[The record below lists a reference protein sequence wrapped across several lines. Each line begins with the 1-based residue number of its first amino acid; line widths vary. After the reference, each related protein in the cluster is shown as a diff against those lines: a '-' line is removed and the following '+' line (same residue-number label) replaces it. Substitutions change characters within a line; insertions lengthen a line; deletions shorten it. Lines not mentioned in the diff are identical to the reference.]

1 MSDTTGTLGTW
12 RRGAASRILAAA
24 ILACGLTGP
33 LTQQASAADPIKVT
47 VGYQSL
53 WAAGGEVVEVLR
65 HTNIFELNGIKADFK
80 TFTFGGPLAEA
91 AVAGDID
98 NVFAADAPVLR
109 AMARMPGSK
118 VLMRTHDARFGIL
131 VRPDF
136 QGGLADLKGKKV
148 TAPFGTTTFPRSVK
162 ALIAAGI
169 KEPFK
174 EMTLVN
180 QDIAEQTAAMQ
191 GGLVDAVIT
200 WDPTMERLI
209 EKKIAKP
216 LWVAPK
222 GENIGLQGL
231 SGKWIA
237 ANGRE
242 GEIKFL
248 KAWIM
253 ATWWASNNIEQA
265 RGWFAKTSRLEPY
278 LLKIAT
284 DFDRNLAT
292 PLKSPADVDL
302 MVSQAD
308 IEGAQGVMDFLF
320 ENKLLNT
327 KLDVAPF
334 YDMEPLKQ
342 AMTEITA
349 GNLPAVADIKVVTP

>member
-1 MSDTTGTLGTW
+1 MSDTMGVRPLR
-12 RRGAASRILAAA
+12 RRGTVARVLAATA
-24 ILACGLTGP
+24 FACALAG
-33 LTQQASAADPIKVT
+33 QARAADPIKVT

-136 QGGLADLKGKKV
+136 QGGLADLRGKKV
-148 TAPFGTTTFPRSVK
+148 SAPFATTTFPRSVK
-162 ALIAAGI
+162 AIVAAGV
-169 KEPFK
+169 KDPFK
-174 EMTLVN
+174 EMTIVN

-209 EKKIAKP
+209 EAKIAKP

-231 SGKWIA
+231 SGKWIE
-237 ANGRE
+237 ANGRD
-242 GEIKFL
+242 GEVKFL

-265 RGWFAKTSRLEPY
+265 HGWFAKTSRLDPR

-284 DFDRNLAT
+284 DFDRNLAK
-292 PLKSPADVDL
+292 PIKSPADVDL
-302 MVSQAD
+302 MVSEAD
-308 IEGAQGVMDFLF
+308 IAGAQGVMDFLF
-320 ENKLLNT
+320 DNKLLNT
-327 KLDVAPF
+327 KLDVKPF

-342 AMTEITA
+342 AHGEIVA
-349 GNLPAVADIKVVTP
+349 GKLPAVTDIKVITP